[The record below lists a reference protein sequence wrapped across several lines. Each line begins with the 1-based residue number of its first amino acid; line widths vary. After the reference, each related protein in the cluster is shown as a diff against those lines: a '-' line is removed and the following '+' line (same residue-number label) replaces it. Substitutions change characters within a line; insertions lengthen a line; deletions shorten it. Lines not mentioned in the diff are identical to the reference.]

1 MTSEAIRKLYIDLA
15 TSNDDSETTGVT
27 MAYMRT
33 FDGYT
38 FCQQATGRDEVVA
51 AAAKWWLVGDAGA
64 DILQQR
70 PHCVSHWSIPAMMQT
85 SGR

>member
-15 TSNDDSETTGVT
+15 TSNDGSEMTKVT
-27 MAYMRT
+27 MTYMRT
-33 FDGYT
+33 LDGYT

-51 AAAKWWLVGDAGA
+51 AAVKWWLIDDEGA
-64 DILQQR
+64 DILHQR
-70 PHCVSHWSIPAMMQT
+70 PHCVSHWSMPAMMQT

>member
-15 TSNDDSETTGVT
+15 TSNDGSEMTKVT
-27 MAYMRT
+27 MTYMRT
-33 FDGYT
+33 FNGYN

-51 AAAKWWLVGDAGA
+51 AAAKWWLGDGTGA
-64 DILQQR
+64 DMLHQR
-70 PHCVSHWSIPAMMQT
+70 PQCVSHWSIPAMAQE